1 MTEESI
7 TLKKLREKFPQD
19 VLGMHS
25 YRGDDTAIVDREHIV
40 EVGRFLRDDPQLDY
54 NFMMD
59 LTGVDYLGR
68 KPRFIDHNWL
78 VLHKGS
84 SYGGK
89 DPRFEVVYHLYSLKH
104 NHRVRLKAPVPEKDC
119 TIDSIVSLW
128 EGANWF
134 EREAFDMY
142 GIEFKGHPDLRRLL
156 MYEGFIGHPLRKDY
170 PKDKEQPLDKV
181 SSAPKITQKEGS
193 GEGGDGLEP
202 RHMFLNMGPAHP
214 AMHGVIHLVLELDGE
229 RVIASDTEI
238 GYLHRGFEKESE
250 AATYTQVIPYTD
262 RLNYVSPLI
271 NNVGYAL
278 AVEKLF
284 GVEVP
289 ERCKYIRVIM
299 SELSRMA
306 DHLTCIAASAMELG
320 AFTIFF
326 YFMEARELLYQL
338 WESAAG
344 GRITPAYTRIG
355 GLAND
360 LPAGFVERARY
371 VLKENRKALDEVSK
385 LLDYN
390 RIFYDRMRGVGAISA
405 PEAMAL
411 GFTGPCLRST
421 GVSYDVR
428 QAQPYL
434 VYDRM
439 DFDIP
444 VGEKGDNYDRYLVR
458 MEEMRQSIRIVEQAL
473 YQIPDGPVRL
483 EDPRFTMPPKQE
495 VYTNIEALMN
505 HFKLIFDGIRPPE
518 GEIYQPVEGG
528 NGELGFYLVSNGTGR
543 PHKCRVRPPCFAIMQ
558 GLGKMI
564 AGGMIAD
571 IVATFGTVNMIA
583 GENDR

>member
-7 TLKKLREKFPQD
+7 TLKKLKEKFPQAIQ
-19 VLGMHS
+19 GMHC
-25 YRGDDTAIVDREHIV
+25 YRGDDTAIIAREQIL
-40 EVGRFLRDDPQLDY
+40 EVCRFLRDDPQLDY

-68 KPRFIDHNWL
+68 KPKFIDLNWL
-78 VLHKGS
+78 MLPKGS
-84 SYGGK
+84 GYEGR
-89 DPRFEVVYHLYSLKH
+89 DMRFEVVYHLYSLKH

-119 TIDSIVSLW
+119 TINSVVSVW

-134 EREAFDMY
+134 EREAYDMY
-142 GIEFKGHPDLRRLL
+142 GIQFKGHPDLRRIL
-156 MYEGFIGHPLRKDY
+156 MYEDFKGHPLRKDY
-170 PKDKEQPLDKV
+170 PKEKEQPLEKV
-181 SSAPKITQKEGS
+181 VYVPKIVQRES
-193 GEGGDGLEP
+193 SGDGLEP
-202 RHMFLNMGPAHP
+202 KHMYLNMGPAHP

-229 RVIASDTEI
+229 RVISSDTEI

-250 AATYTQVIPYTD
+250 AATYTQIIPYTD

-284 GVEVP
+284 GVDVP

-299 SELSRMA
+299 SELARIA
-306 DHLTCIAASAMELG
+306 DHLTAIAASAMELG

-326 YFMEARELLYQL
+326 YLMEARELLYQL

-360 LPAGFVERARY
+360 LPVGFVDKTRY
-371 VLKENRKALDEVSK
+371 VLKENRKAIDEVSK

-390 RIFYDRMRGVGAISA
+390 RIFYDRMHGVGTISSQDAI
-405 PEAMAL
+405 AL

-434 VYDRM
+434 IYDQL
-439 DFDIP
+439 DFAIP

-458 MEEMRQSIRIVEQAL
+458 MEEMRQSILIVEQAL
-473 YQIPDGPVRL
+473 QKLPDGPIRL

-518 GEIYQPVEGG
+518 GEVYQPVEGG
-528 NGELGFYLVSNGTGR
+528 NGELGFYLVSNGTGC

-571 IVATFGTVNMIA
+571 IIATFGTVNMIA